1 MGKNLVNKLLHCYSN
16 GNSERTKIAIKRGH
30 CYRHSK
36 RIYFEL
42 NPVSLA
48 SFLCP
53 DPVYLS

>member
-30 CYRHSK
+30 SK